1 VLSLTARAAAQVLA
15 QAAAAGGEEACL
27 RIAAR
32 EEAGGEIVFGLGFD
46 EPRSG
51 DAQVESEG
59 VTLLVA
65 PASQELLDGVVID
78 WVEVEPGA
86 YRFVF
91 ARADAP

>member
-1 VLSLTARAAAQVLA
+1 MVSLTPRAAAQVLA
-15 QAAAAGGEEACL
+15 QATGEPAFL

-32 EEAGGEIVFGLGFD
+32 EDAGGGIAFGLGFD

-65 PASQELLDGVVID
+65 AASRELLDGVVVD
-78 WVEVEPGA
+78 WAEVEPGA
-86 YRFVF
+86 FRFVF
-91 ARADAP
+91 ARADPP